1 MRLNLLHKNA
11 TTVGLIC
18 PPLNNLYPSGQLQY
32 PKAVQS
38 SGVNKLNY
46 VKKTWVVFLGLGCIY
61 TAQAQDANISMNYR
75 GQPVPSAISPSMSAF
90 SQDVC
95 GIPVSGAISS
105 TVIGFSGGSVYTDTN
120 CERIKLAKTLND
132 LGLKV
137 AAVATLCQD
146 DRIWDA
152 MMMSGTPCPI
162 DGLIGDAARNEWI
175 KQKPKKFERLYG
187 QVPPIISVTVQSSES
202 K

>member
-1 MRLNLLHKNA
+1 MR
-11 TTVGLIC
+11 GPLIIIF
-18 PPLNNLYPSGQLQY
+18 L
-32 PKAVQS
+32 
-38 SGVNKLNY
+38 
-46 VKKTWVVFLGLGCIY
+46 VVFALLATINN
-61 TAQAQDANISMNYR
+61 TRAQDSTMIMKYQ
-75 GQPVPSAISPSMSAF
+75 GQPVPAAIAPSMSAF

-105 TVIGFSGGSVYTDTN
+105 TVIGVSGGSVYTDAN

-137 AAVATLCQD
+137 SAVAVLCGD
-146 DRIWDA
+146 GRVWDA

-175 KQKPKKFERLYG
+175 KREPKKFEKLYG
-187 QVPPIISVTVQSSES
+187 SVPPLVNLADKPKEQ
-202 K
+202 

>member
-1 MRLNLLHKNA
+1 MVRIAQLL
-11 TTVGLIC
+11 C
-18 PPLNNLYPSGQLQY
+18 
-32 PKAVQS
+32 
-38 SGVNKLNY
+38 
-46 VKKTWVVFLGLGCIY
+46 WFLGGIVLGAVI
-61 TAQAQDANISMNYR
+61 AVAMAQDTTMVMKYQ
-75 GQPVPSAISPSMSAF
+75 GQPVPSAIAPSMSAF

-105 TVIGFSGGSVYTDTN
+105 TVIGVSGGSVYTDSN

-137 AAVATLCQD
+137 SAVAVLCAD
-146 DRIWDA
+146 NRVWDA

-162 DGLIGDAARNEWI
+162 DGLVGDAARNEWI
-175 KQKPKKFERLYG
+175 KQDPKKFEKLYG
-187 QVPPIISVTVQSSES
+187 KVPPLVTANTTGD

>member
-1 MRLNLLHKNA
+1 VEQRFDMRAILFLLGA
-11 TTVGLIC
+11 CFV
-18 PPLNNLYPSGQLQY
+18 
-32 PKAVQS
+32 
-38 SGVNKLNY
+38 
-46 VKKTWVVFLGLGCIY
+46 Y
-61 TAQAQDANISMNYR
+61 TAQAQETIISYR
-75 GQPVPSAISPSMSAF
+75 GQPVPSAIAPSMSAF

-95 GIPVSGAISS
+95 GIPVSGAVSS
-105 TVIGFSGGSVYTDTN
+105 TVIGFSGGSIYTDTN

-152 MMMSGTPCPI
+152 MMQSGTPCPI

-175 KQKPKKFERLYG
+175 KQKPKKFEKLYG
-187 QVPPIISVTVQSSES
+187 QVPPVISVTVQSSES